1 MKMNELARFSE
12 SESEFSGGKKCKLQ
26 YNFNMAAIEK
36 SIAGLFCFEK
46 FRNFQIK
53 AIKELLD
60 GKDVVVCQPTGSG
73 KSLVF
78 LCLPFFYGSV
88 FNDKKN
94 ESNRTNI
101 VAHGKKESIYMTTKK
116 CVLVIAPLES
126 LMTDQMKKLSSL
138 GISSLKVEN
147 ENISQLVVEVCKK
160 KLCVFLT
167 SFIFIIVFRNV

>member
-1 MKMNELARFSE
+1 MQAPVQFRYCSNRKKYSLAF
-12 SESEFSGGKKCKLQ
+12 
-26 YNFNMAAIEK
+26 
-36 SIAGLFCFEK
+36 LFQK
-46 FRNFQIK
+46 FRDFQIK

-88 FNDKKN
+88 FNNEKN
-94 ESNRTNI
+94 ESIRTIVALI